1 MGEFLW
7 TTDKSTYSYFESI
20 CTLDYNVRSIDNRII
35 GVSKCVGYCR
45 FEEHRVFLTRE
56 LRKKHNCIKKNC
68 YYYVPKKTSRFTRC

>member
-35 GVSKCVGYCR
+35 GDGKIGIITSQIQSLYYDVVRGKNDK
-45 FEEHRVFLTRE
+45 F
-56 LRKKHNCIKKNC
+56 KKWCMPI
-68 YYYVPKKTSRFTRC
+68 YD